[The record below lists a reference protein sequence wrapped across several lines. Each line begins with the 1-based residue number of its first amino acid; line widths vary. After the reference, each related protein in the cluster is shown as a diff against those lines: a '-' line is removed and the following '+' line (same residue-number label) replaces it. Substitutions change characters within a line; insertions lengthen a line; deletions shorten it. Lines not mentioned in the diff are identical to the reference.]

1 MICKNCGA
9 ENKENSTYCKD
20 CGILLEKEV
29 NSSNKAGRSTDSYSS
44 VNGKKPRN
52 ALLISVIILTFLLLG
67 IVAAYLLNKNIS
79 IRKSEE
85 KALNFELT
93 NNYNAAAYEYEKLFS
108 KTGQK
113 SYNEKYNLMINKGK
127 NAEFFKMGEDF
138 FNRDNN
144 IEALSYYLKIN
155 QEDEEHFNKAKEKI
169 DYIMKEINE
178 QLKMFIDYENYDSAI
193 TYADDY
199 LKILKDNQNII
210 SLKNQAIKLK
220 DIYNNQNNSE
230 VDTPQEEF
238 VPVESY
244 NQRVLED
251 LTYKLQGTYQY
262 ITSSVANIR
271 SGPSLKYS
279 ITGKL
284 YKGDSVYVYDARED
298 GERVWCN
305 IGIGWVSYRTMNG
318 ELN

>member
-9 ENKENSTYCKD
+9 ENRKDSTYCKD
-20 CGILLEKEV
+20 CGKLLEKEENL
-29 NSSNKAGRSTDSYSS
+29 NSKIERSTDSYNI
-44 VNGKKPRN
+44 VNEKKPRN
-52 ALLISVIILTFLLLG
+52 TLLTSVIILTLISVIVVAGYFLK
-67 IVAAYLLNKNIS
+67 KNIS
-79 IRKSEE
+79 IRKLEE
-85 KALNFELT
+85 KALNFELN
-93 NNYNAAAYEYEKLFS
+93 NNYKAAAYEYEKLFS
-108 KTGQK
+108 KTGQ
-113 SYNEKYNLMINKGK
+113 SLYNEKYNLMINKGK
-127 NAEFFKMGEDF
+127 NVELFKMGEDF
-138 FNRDNN
+138 FNRGNN

-155 QEDEEHFNKAKEKI
+155 QEDEEHFNKGKERI

-178 QLKMFIDYENYDSAI
+178 QLKMFIDYEDYDSAI

-199 LKILKDNQNII
+199 LKVLKDNQNIL

-220 DIYNNQNNSE
+220 DIENNQNNSK
-230 VDTPQEEF
+230 VDPPQEEF

-244 NQRVLED
+244 NQRLLED

-271 SGPSLKYS
+271 SGPGLKYS

-284 YKGDSVYVYDARED
+284 YEGDSVYVYDARED